1 MKEIP
6 IIILVLYILAMYGIS
21 WYANNVSKEEGAV
34 GYLLAGRKMPFY
46 VVAVMIAGLAIGGAS
61 TVGVAENA
69 YNSGLS
75 AGMYN
80 AAWATGAVIVG
91 LVAAKKFRDMN
102 IKTIPQLLENHY
114 GLSGRVIGVIGQI
127 IIQIVITSLQFVAG
141 GAILAALLPE
151 TFTLST
157 GMMVTA
163 IVFIGI
169 TFIGGY
175 WGAGLTNLV
184 NVTVIYIGV
193 IIGGIMS
200 VLQIGGFSELT
211 TSLPQGGH
219 WFNPVTGVGIA
230 VVIAWFMVMITQSF
244 SVQAIA
250 QISFAAKDSKEAK
263 KGFILGGL
271 IILPIGFISALIG
284 IVGAAQYPGIQATM
298 ALPKVVTNLNPIL
311 AGMVLSGLWAADVS
325 TGCGLLMGSSTL
337 VVEDI
342 YKRFIQKNITD
353 KKEKIISRTIVLTIS
368 IITYFLASN
377 VVGILET
384 LLIGLS
390 LTTAYTVIVLF
401 TMFAPSLCKKSSA
414 FWTLLSGIAV
424 LIIWTLVPA
433 TQIFPHVIF
442 MEWAVTLPVFLIV
455 SQVDK
460 RPAKFKENKKPEKTA
475 KIKTKNK

>member
-1 MKEIP
+1 MKTIP
-6 IIILVLYILAMYGIS
+6 ITILILYILGMYVIS
-21 WYANNVSKEEGAV
+21 WYAKNVSKHDGAI

-46 VVAVMIAGLAIGGAS
+46 IVAVMIAGLAIGGAS

-80 AAWATGAVIVG
+80 AAWAAGAIMVG
-91 LVAAKKFRDMN
+91 LIAAKRFREMN
-102 IKTIPQLLENHY
+102 IRTIPQLLENHY
-114 GLSGRVIGVIGQI
+114 GVSGRVIGVIGQI

-141 GAILAALLPE
+141 GAILAALLPQ

-157 GMMVTA
+157 GMMITA

-175 WGAGLTNLV
+175 WGAGLTNLL
-184 NVTVIYIGV
+184 NVIVIYIGV

-200 VLQIGGFSELT
+200 ILQLGGISELT
-211 TSLPQGGH
+211 TTLPQSNH
-219 WFNPVTGVGIA
+219 WFNPVSGVGIA
-230 VVIAWFMVMITQSF
+230 VIIAWFMVMITQSF
-244 SVQAIA
+244 SVQAVT
-250 QISFAAKDSKEAK
+250 QISFAAKNSKEAK
-263 KGFILGGL
+263 KGFLLGGL

-342 YKRFIQKNITD
+342 YKRFIQTQITD
-353 KKEKIISRTIVLTIS
+353 KKEKLISRIIVLSIS
-368 IITYFLASN
+368 IITYILASN

-424 LIIWTLVPA
+424 LIIWSLVP
-433 TQIFPHVIF
+433 TIRVFPHVIF

-455 SQVDK
+455 SQIDK
-460 RPAKFKENKKPEKTA
+460 RPAKFQDQIKKKKEAKP
-475 KIKTKNK
+475 KTKTK